1 MTMADND
8 QKGCARSEPP
18 WKGSCQRSG
27 QGRGVGQKSE
37 GTEALLPPSVPFADF
52 FLGAVNFD
60 LFGNPV
66 EAVDKEG
73 DGRRHIK
80 TEENALKVSS
90 LARSGLS
97 RVEIAAAMGIA
108 ASTLYAIYFP
118 ELGVRAGC
126 PGRRRFQPSDADRLT
141 VAVLR
146 AAGKA
151 QRDIAKALGI
161 SEPTLRLHF
170 PRSS

>member
-1 MTMADND
+1 MSRREGD
-8 QKGCARSEPP
+8 
-18 WKGSCQRSG
+18 
-27 QGRGVGQKSE
+27 GRGVGQKS
-37 GTEALLPPSVPFADF
+37 GGADALLPPPLSCADF

-60 LFGNPV
+60 LFGQPI
-66 EAVDKEG
+66 EGFDRAG

-80 TEENALKVSS
+80 TEENSRKVSE
-90 LARSGLS
+90 LASSGLS
-97 RVEIAAAMGIA
+97 RVEIAAAIGIA
-108 ASTLYAIYFP
+108 PSTLYAIYFP

-126 PGRRRFQPSDADRLT
+126 PGRRRFQPSDADRRT

-151 QRDIAKALGI
+151 QQEIAKALGI